1 MGSVDV
7 VAVEDVMVVV
17 EEDDEG
23 EEVVMEVGV
32 VEEDGE
38 TTNILHLCSR
48 SLKLTNYYCI
58 ASFEILHLHYCL
70 S

>member
-1 MGSVDV
+1 M
-7 VAVEDVMVVV
+7 

-23 EEVVMEVGV
+23 EVVMEVGV